1 MWRWQQSGRNRLWT
15 HIIAGCTL
23 LHGIMLGM
31 LFLVYRGSVNNYLI
45 YTSSAL
51 TTQQVIL
58 LPLHK
63 VVGNKQTVS
72 APHAATPAASS
83 IDTQSDVVERQTPV
97 QESKATTLVAS
108 TKKKSQKKERKK
120 TRSKKKSR
128 EKKTKKQVKEKN
140 KKTKEASKPEKKAAE
155 PKPEEKK
162 EDVKP
167 VVEQPMV
174 ESQVAMTLPADAQS
188 AIYVGQLEY
197 EALQLQ
203 EAVQHELQ
211 NHWKPPIGHNGLIC
225 VVRVV
230 LDWQGVLVDS
240 VVEQSS
246 GVLMFDMSA
255 EQAINAMVFPKTAW
269 GKQMTIT
276 FN

>member
-23 LHGIMLGM
+23 LHGIMLCM
-31 LFLVYRGSVNNYLI
+31 LFLVYRGSVDNYLI
-45 YTSSAL
+45 YTASAL
-51 TTQQVIL
+51 TTQHVIL

-63 VVGNKQTVS
+63 VVGSKQM
-72 APHAATPAASS
+72 AATPPISTPVFSAL
-83 IDTQSDVVERQTPV
+83 DTQSDVVERQAPAERAT
-97 QESKATTLVAS
+97 KTTTLVS
-108 TKKKSQKKERKK
+108 TPKSKSMKKKSPKKSKKTVRNKKKKNKKEI
-120 TRSKKKSR
+120 
-128 EKKTKKQVKEKN
+128 KN
-140 KKTKEASKPEKKAAE
+140 KKTKETPKLEKKAAE
-155 PKPEEKK
+155 PKPVEKK

-174 ESQVAMTLPADAQS
+174 ESQVAMSVPADAQS

-203 EAVQHELQ
+203 EAVQGELQ
-211 NHWKPPIGHNGLIC
+211 NHWKPPIGHAGLTCI
-225 VVRVV
+225 VRVI
-230 LDWQGVLVDS
+230 LDWQGVIVDS

-255 EQAINAMVFPKTAW
+255 EQAINAMVFPKMAW